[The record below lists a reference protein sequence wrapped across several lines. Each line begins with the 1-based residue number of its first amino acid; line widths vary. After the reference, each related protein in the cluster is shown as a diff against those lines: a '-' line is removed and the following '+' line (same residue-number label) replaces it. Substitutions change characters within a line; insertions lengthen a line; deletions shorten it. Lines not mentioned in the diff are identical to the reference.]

1 MDDTLLEQTKLIP
14 QPEKAQ
20 HQSYNDRVCAKCMGH
35 RHLCGI
41 KPCPILMRA
50 KAQAQIDSA
59 FTGTDLV
66 GASPPSVFVGESGY
80 PKVLAGPLVPPLRS
94 EEAAYME
101 RPDHWLTKSI
111 DEILSLRF
119 SLVRTKKYIPVTSA
133 SNPSRDLAET
143 QTLALSES
151 PIVSEATLL
160 KRPQF
165 TTVFSDVTL
174 PIGPSAPL
182 RTFKLDDN
190 PKVPKAIDK
199 VASDTDLKAVTGIK
213 ELFDDGIRL
222 EHITRLLSVGTIGQK
237 KKRRL
242 VPTKWSITAT
252 DDIIGKQLHQEVL
265 RNPWINDY
273 RVSIDRALGN
283 TVALLFLP
291 SGWQF
296 EAMESWLGGLRPP
309 IITDHEWFKGRKD
322 YAKDVVGAYYA
333 TRLPAL
339 EYLSNIGRQAGV
351 IVFME
356 IDPQQWVPLGVWRF
370 REIAKRALETRVNSY
385 TSLDEALME
394 IASHLRIPMHRWLE
408 TSKIYPEFKAQTKL
422 SDFL

>member
-1 MDDTLLEQTKLIP
+1 MEQMKLDP
-14 QPEKAQ
+14 TPNLARRP
-20 HQSYNDRVCAKCMGH
+20 SYNDRVCSKCMGH

-50 KAQAQIDSA
+50 KAQAQIDQA
-59 FTGTDLV
+59 FVGMDLTGS
-66 GASPPSVFVGESGY
+66 SPPSVFVGESGY
-80 PKVLAGPLVPPLRS
+80 PKVLAGPLIPPLRS
-94 EEAAYME
+94 DDAMYME
-101 RPDHWLTKSI
+101 RPDHWLTKTI
-111 DEILSLRF
+111 DEILALRF
-119 SLVRTKKYIPVTSA
+119 SLVRTKKYIPVTA
-133 SNPSRDLAET
+133 AQDPTRELAET

-151 PIVSEATLL
+151 PLLSEATLL

-165 TTVFSDVTL
+165 TSVFSDVTL

-182 RTFKLDDN
+182 RTFKIDEN
-190 PKVPKAIDK
+190 PSVPKVIDR
-199 VASDTDLKAVTGIK
+199 VASDTDLKAEVGIRD
-213 ELFDDGIRL
+213 LFDGGIRL

-252 DDIIGKQLHQEVL
+252 DDIIGKQLHKEVL
-265 RNPWINDY
+265 RNPWINDF
-273 RVSIDRALGN
+273 RVSVDHALGN

-296 EAMESWLGGLRPP
+296 EAMESWLGGFKPP
-309 IITDHEWFKGRKD
+309 IISDHEWFKGRKD

-339 EYLSNIGRQAGV
+339 EYLANIRRQAGV

-370 REIAKRALETRVNSY
+370 REIAVRALDTNVKSFG
-385 TSLDEALME
+385 TIQEALAE
-394 IASHLRIPMHRWLE
+394 IAPHFRIPMHRWLE
-408 TSKIYPEFKAQTKL
+408 TSRIYPVFMNQTKIT
-422 SDFL
+422 DFW